1 YDRAIKPTL
10 DLVLQRVHP
19 EDRDRVRRFLERAS
33 DAVKDW
39 DLEHRLLLPD
49 GSVKFV
55 HAVAHATTDA
65 FGRPEYVGAVMD
77 VTAFKLADQALR
89 ESEQRFRDYAETASD
104 WYWETGPD
112 HRFTRVTEFEQ
123 HLALGLAAAT
133 RIGLARWDQA
143 TDVESEPEKWELHRS
158 LLDAREPFR
167 DFLYQTKRDDGS
179 PVYLKTSGKPFYD
192 AKGTFLGYR
201 GTGADV
207 TAAFRADQA
216 EAALRKVQA
225 ELAHV
230 ARITTCAS

>member
-1 YDRAIKPTL
+1 EAGRPLNIQYRLFRADGELRVLHSIATLVGEKGAAKRLVGATRDVTEQEKQTEDLKRSEAYLAEAQRLSHTGSFGWSVTTGENFWSEETFRIFAYDRAIKPTL

-104 WYWETGPD
+104 
-112 HRFTRVTEFEQ
+112 
-123 HLALGLAAAT
+123 
-133 RIGLARWDQA
+133 
-143 TDVESEPEKWELHRS
+143 
-158 LLDAREPFR
+158 
-167 DFLYQTKRDDGS
+167 
-179 PVYLKTSGKPFYD
+179 
-192 AKGTFLGYR
+192 
-201 GTGADV
+201 
-207 TAAFRADQA
+207 
-216 EAALRKVQA
+216 
-225 ELAHV
+225 
-230 ARITTCAS
+230 